1 MGGYRLWRGPVT
13 GMTLWRAEASP
24 GIQRILPDGVM
35 DLMWFEER
43 LVFAGADTTA
53 MVSTS
58 ESGGT
63 AWGLRLAP
71 GAAYAVLGVPAG
83 ELADRRVDLRDL
95 ITTVPAAVLD
105 RAPGDPAGALEHLFM
120 TLWAQADPDR
130 RALGLATSLDR
141 AARSGLS
148 VREIAIRH
156 ELSERSL
163 HRLSE
168 RLFGYGPK
176 ALASIHRFQ
185 YALRLARAGTSLSE
199 AAVMAGYADQPHL
212 NRETRR
218 LAATTP
224 GALLP

>member
-1 MGGYRLWRGPVT
+1 MRR
-13 GMTLWRAEASP
+13 
-24 GIQRILPDGVM
+24 D
-35 DLMWFEER
+35 DLGSA
-43 LVFAGADTTA
+43 AGA
-53 MVSTS
+53 
-58 ESGGT
+58 
-63 AWGLRLAP
+63 
-71 GAAYAVLGVPAG
+71 GAAYAALGVPAG
-83 ELADRRVDLRDL
+83 ELADRRVDLSDL
-95 ITTVPAAVLD
+95 ITVPAEVPD

-120 TLWAQADPDR
+120 TLWARADPDR

-148 VREIAIRH
+148 IREIALRH
-156 ELSERSL
+156 ELSERGL

-185 YALRLARAGTSLSE
+185 HALRLARAGTSLSE
-199 AAVMAGYADQPHL
+199 SAVMAGYADQSHL